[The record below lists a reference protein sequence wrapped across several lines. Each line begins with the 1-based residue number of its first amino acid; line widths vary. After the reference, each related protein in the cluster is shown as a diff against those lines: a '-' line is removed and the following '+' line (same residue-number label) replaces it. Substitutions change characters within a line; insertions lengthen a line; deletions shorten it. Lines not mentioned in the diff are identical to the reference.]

1 MPICSCDIFF
11 VLFLKLFP
19 FTPISLLISFKPGF
33 SGFLKGAPIVFFTP
47 FFCIQLV
54 EVKIS
59 EVNLLISSN
68 LGKINPLVL
77 EYLEEFFLNKFS
89 DFFASFSCLSEIKF
103 NFSIEPIKEDPPPD
117 NFKFGIKFEFAFIKD
132 LLELIPKLLKVLYF
146 VKILFLC

>member
-1 MPICSCDIFF
+1 MININYEIIFYCLKKSTASKDMMPICSCDIFF

-89 DFFASFSCLSEIKF
+89 DFL
-103 NFSIEPIKEDPPPD
+103 
-117 NFKFGIKFEFAFIKD
+117 AFLK
-132 LLELIPKLLKVLYF
+132 LNLIFP
-146 VKILFLC
+146 